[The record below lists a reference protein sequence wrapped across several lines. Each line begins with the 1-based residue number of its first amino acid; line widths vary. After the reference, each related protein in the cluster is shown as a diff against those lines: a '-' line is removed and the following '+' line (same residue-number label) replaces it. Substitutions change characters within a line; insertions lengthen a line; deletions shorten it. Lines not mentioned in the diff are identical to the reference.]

1 MENNVEVLL
10 DSNEEN
16 AIKVDEQVAVVE
28 DPIEDLDGSD
38 GSEPSEVDDEA
49 TAKAE
54 ELMKLISDL
63 EVLRSYRKARH
74 AGERKQ
80 VSKDERKK
88 KKAKRRMAKKS
99 RRH

>member
-1 MENNVEVLL
+1 METNETVNVLSEA
-10 DSNEEN
+10 DSKPITED
-16 AIKVDEQVAVVE
+16 VVVE
-28 DPIEDLDGSD
+28 TEVD

-49 TAKAE
+49 AAKAE

-88 KKAKRRMAKKS
+88 KKTKRRMVKKS

>member
-1 MENNVEVLL
+1 METNETVNVLSEA
-10 DSNEEN
+10 DSKPINED
-16 AIKVDEQVAVVE
+16 VVVE
-28 DPIEDLDGSD
+28 TEVD

-49 TAKAE
+49 AAKAE

-88 KKAKRRMAKKS
+88 KKAKRRMANKS

>member
-1 MENNVEVLL
+1 METNETANVLSESDSKPITEDVMVETEV
-10 DSNEEN
+10 
-16 AIKVDEQVAVVE
+16 
-28 DPIEDLDGSD
+28 D

-49 TAKAE
+49 AAKAE
-54 ELMKLISDL
+54 ELMNLISDL

>member
-88 KKAKRRMAKKS
+88 KKAKRRQANKS

>member
-1 MENNVEVLL
+1 METNETVNVLSEA
-10 DSNEEN
+10 DSKPITED
-16 AIKVDEQVAVVE
+16 VVVE
-28 DPIEDLDGSD
+28 TEVDGDSEILDK
-38 GSEPSEVDDEA
+38 DDEA
-49 TAKAE
+49 KAKAE

-88 KKAKRRMAKKS
+88 KKAKRRQANKS

>member
-1 MENNVEVLL
+1 MENNVKILKMLL

-16 AIKVDEQVAVVE
+16 AIEVDEQVTDVE
-28 DPIEDLDGSD
+28 ELD

-49 TAKAE
+49 MAKAE

-63 EVLRSYRKARH
+63 EVLKSYRKAKH

-80 VSKDERKK
+80 VSKDEKKK

>member
-1 MENNVEVLL
+1 METNETVNVLSEA
-10 DSNEEN
+10 DSTPITED
-16 AIKVDEQVAVVE
+16 VVVE
-28 DPIEDLDGSD
+28 TEVD

-49 TAKAE
+49 AAKAE

-74 AGERKQ
+74 AGERKS

>member
-16 AIKVDEQVAVVE
+16 AIKVDEQVADVE
-28 DPIEDLDGSD
+28 ELDGSD
-38 GSEPSEVDDEA
+38 PSEVDDEA
-49 TAKAE
+49 AAKAE

-63 EVLRSYRKARH
+63 EVFRSYRKARH

-88 KKAKRRMAKKS
+88 KKAKRRMSKKS

>member
-1 MENNVEVLL
+1 MENNVEMLL

-16 AIKVDEQVAVVE
+16 AIEVNEQVADVE
-28 DPIEDLDGSD
+28 ELDGSELS
-38 GSEPSEVDDEA
+38 GSSEVDDEA

-63 EVLRSYRKARH
+63 EVLRSYRKAKH

-80 VSKDERKK
+80 VSKGEKKK

>member
-28 DPIEDLDGSD
+28 ELDS
-38 GSEPSEVDDEA
+38 SESSEVDDEA

>member
-16 AIKVDEQVAVVE
+16 AIKVDEQVADVE
-28 DPIEDLDGSD
+28 ELD
-38 GSEPSEVDDEA
+38 GSEPSVVDDEA

>member
-16 AIKVDEQVAVVE
+16 AIEVDEQVAVVE

-38 GSEPSEVDDEA
+38 GSDPSEVDDDA

>member
-38 GSEPSEVDDEA
+38 GSEPSEVDDDA

>member
-16 AIKVDEQVAVVE
+16 AIKVDKQIANVE
-28 DPIEDLDGSD
+28 EID
-38 GSEPSEVDDEA
+38 GSESSEVDDEA

-74 AGERKQ
+74 AGDRKQ
-80 VSKDERKK
+80 VSKDEKKK

>member
-1 MENNVEVLL
+1 MENNVEMLL

-16 AIKVDEQVAVVE
+16 AIEVDEQVAVVE
-28 DPIEDLDGSD
+28 DPIEDLNGSD

-49 TAKAE
+49 AAKAE

>member
-1 MENNVEVLL
+1 METNETVNVLSEA
-10 DSNEEN
+10 DSKPITED
-16 AIKVDEQVAVVE
+16 VVVE
-28 DPIEDLDGSD
+28 TEVD

-88 KKAKRRMAKKS
+88 KKAKRRMVNKS

>member
-1 MENNVEVLL
+1 METNETVNVLSEA
-10 DSNEEN
+10 DSTPITED
-16 AIKVDEQVAVVE
+16 VVVE
-28 DPIEDLDGSD
+28 TEVDGSD
-38 GSEPSEVDDEA
+38 PSEVDDEA
-49 TAKAE
+49 AAKAE

-88 KKAKRRMAKKS
+88 KKAKRRMANKS